1 MHRLNYAI
9 AALAVI
15 AFVSPSLAE
24 DAPRAGSGA
33 KTERTL
39 PPGGEAKRETTSG
52 RIGGETRGSHDRAG
66 LQIETRR
73 GERGWHG
80 ARAEQVVI
88 VHNRHHHHHHY
99 HHAM

>member
-24 DAPRAGSGA
+24 DAPRAGPSA

-52 RIGGETRGSHDRAG
+52 RISGESRGSGDRAG
-66 LQIETRR
+66 LRVETRR
-73 GERGWHG
+73 GERGWDR

-88 VHNRHHHHHHY
+88 VHHQHHHHHY

>member
-24 DAPRAGSGA
+24 DGPRAGPSA

-39 PPGGEAKRETTSG
+39 PGGGEAKRETTSG
-52 RIGGETRGSHDRAG
+52 RIGG
-66 LQIETRR
+66 
-73 GERGWHG
+73 

-88 VHNRHHHHHHY
+88 VHHRHHHHHHHY

>member
-1 MHRLNYAI
+1 MHGLKYAI

-24 DAPRAGSGA
+24 DGPRAGPNA

-52 RIGGETRGSHDRAG
+52 RMGGDTRGSGDRAG
-66 LQIETRR
+66 LRVETRR
-73 GERGWHG
+73 GERGWDR
-80 ARAEQVVI
+80 ARAEQVMI
-88 VHNRHHHHHHY
+88 VHHRHHHHHY